1 MTKASALLVYR
12 DRIVPPSEAHF
23 LRRQYVGFRRLTP
36 VWIGCRTDAGLP
48 DLAVEPIMLGR
59 RGLAGALDRL
69 LFKQFGRIPPEPD
82 LAMLQPRLI
91 HAHFGRGGALAL
103 PIARALGLPLVVTFH
118 GGDATKEGSY
128 RKRLFPTVFQRRYA
142 ALRRE
147 AAMIVCVAE
156 HIREALLARNFPA
169 AKLKVIHY
177 GVELETGGETPPPSG
192 RPYLLFVGRFV
203 EKKGVA
209 HLLEAMRALERESAV
224 VDLIL
229 IGDGPIAETLK
240 RQASGLRHAQ
250 FLGWLPNDEV
260 RRFMR
265 GALALCV
272 PSVAARTGDAEGLPN
287 VVLEAMACALPVIGS
302 QAGGI
307 AEAVE
312 HGRTGFVVPQA
323 DSQAIAEPARRLLRD
338 PALRRRM
345 GHAAR
350 DAATARFSAIVQ
362 SRLLEDTLL
371 AVTNRGV
378 A

>member
-1 MTKASALLVYR
+1 LTEAGALLVYR
-12 DRIVPPSEAHF
+12 DRIVPRSEAHF
-23 LRRQYVGFRRLTP
+23 LRRQYVGFRRLAP
-36 VWIGCRTDAGLP
+36 IWIGCRTDTGLA
-48 DLAVEPIMLGR
+48 DLGAEPIMLGR
-59 RGLAGALDRL
+59 RGAAGALDRL
-69 LFKQFGRIPPEPD
+69 AFKQFGRIPPAPD
-82 LAMLQPRLI
+82 LAALQPRLI

-118 GGDATKEGSY
+118 GGDATKDGPY
-128 RKRLFPTVFQRRYA
+128 RSRLFPTIFQRRCA
-142 ALRRE
+142 ALQRE
-147 AAMIVCVAE
+147 AALIVCVSE
-156 HIREALLARNFPA
+156 HIRAELLARNFPA
-169 AKLKVIHY
+169 AKLKVIRY
-177 GVELETGGETPPPSG
+177 GVEPEADGEMQQLAD

-209 HLLEAMRALERESAV
+209 HLLEAMRALESESAA

-229 IGDGPIAETLK
+229 IGDGPIAEALE
-240 RQASGLRHAQ
+240 RQASGLKHAR

-272 PSVAARTGDAEGLPN
+272 PSVAARSGDAEGLPN
-287 VVLEAMACALPVIGS
+287 VVLEAMACAAPVIGS

-323 DSQAIAEPARRLLRD
+323 DPQAIAEPVRWLLRD
-338 PALRRRM
+338 PALRGRM

-350 DAATARFSAIVQ
+350 DAATARFSAIAQ
-362 SRLLEDTLL
+362 SRLLEDALL
-371 AVTNRGV
+371 AVSNRGV